1 MLGVRLMYA
10 LKTAYVSPKFKQDFI
25 MKLKYLAPKSEV
37 SRPRFRV
44 RLLKYD
50 TDPMIPKYPQIKI
63 LYKMFYTYRDKRFDA
78 KTYVD
83 VMLFVKV
90 ARFWSRTIFRQ
101 AVDGAVIIREPDDGE
116 DAVCYRTWWHKETLP
131 RGWTDQSSRFAA
143 PTS

>member
-1 MLGVRLMYA
+1 
-10 LKTAYVSPKFKQDFI
+10 
-25 MKLKYLAPKSEV
+25 MKLKYLEPKSEV

-50 TDPMIPKYPQIKI
+50 TDSMIPKYPQIEIVFEYFFK
-63 LYKMFYTYRDKRFDA
+63 YADKSEA
-78 KTYVD
+78 AAYAD

-131 RGWTDQSSRFAA
+131 REWTDQSSRFAA